1 MTLMVSQYPILR
13 SLTEGRGFMIV
24 SLMILSL
31 VLILANM
38 IRPTIRGTQVVSVIA
53 TIYIM
58 PTLMALI
65 VVAMVIIPVKRISKL
80 FKKNGGGEAV

>member
-1 MTLMVSQYPILR
+1 
-13 SLTEGRGFMIV
+13 MII

-38 IRPTIRGTQVVSVIA
+38 IRPTIRGTQVVRVIA